1 MIYAYPWCQQGGVDE
16 RARELAKRNKTQNQ
30 HRSLARWSISNTM
43 ERARMVVTG
52 CDSRDCYSLSRQCAW
67 LPIKTKNSRSYGFVL
82 QFAGTIAVLQDL
94 DSTIAEF
101 GGRPL
106 RSVVRSFFVDLYELV
121 RTPRT
126 ISASM
131 NIQLESVT
139 LTGHA
144 ASMHVESNG
153 TLEDRVANLERRM
166 RRQKPTSLKPRKR
179 LHEPMINSANEL
191 MRKLRQGKVRG
202 SACLIE

>member
-1 MIYAYPWCQQGGVDE
+1 MSE
-16 RARELAKRNKTQNQ
+16 RGSWPNGIKPRINIVLSRAGAFRT
-30 HRSLARWSISNTM
+30 RWS
-43 ERARMVVTG
+43 ALGWWLLDVTAAIAIVCLG
-52 CDSRDCYSLSRQCAW
+52 SALGFPSKPKILEV
-67 LPIKTKNSRSYGFVL
+67 TGFVL